1 MKKLV
6 IVLLAL
12 LAYKY
17 RYRIMNRV
25 LDADFIRDLA
35 ALGRYMGGS
44 GNGMYALQRL
54 FRM

>member
-17 RYRIMNRV
+17 RYRIMNRF

-35 ALGRYMGGS
+35 VGGYMGLS
-44 GNGMYALQRL
+44 RNGMYALQRL
-54 FRM
+54 FRI

>member
-17 RYRIMNRV
+17 RYKIMNRF
-25 LDADFIRDLA
+25 LDVDFIRDLA
-35 ALGRYMGGS
+35 AGGYMGVSPAGI
-44 GNGMYALQRL
+44 YALQRL
-54 FRM
+54 FRL